1 MMAVGSEMR
10 TRSITWDDSA
20 EAVREWLEHQDLKDA
35 MLTSLWG
42 DGSLLGGLSVGN
54 RISDVGTFSTDDL
67 ILSETFGAQISVAVQ
82 NTRLDNTLTCQAFH
96 DPITNLANR
105 VLFTARLEHA
115 LSRRDEKRGLIAVL
129 FVDLHDF
136 QVVNDTFGHAPGDE
150 LL

>member
-42 DGSLLGGLSVGN
+42 DGSLLGVLSVGN
-54 RISDVGTFSTDDL
+54 RMSDVGTFSTDDL
-67 ILSETFGAQISVAVQ
+67 TLFETFGAQISVAVQ
-82 NTRLDNTLTCQAFH
+82 NMRLDNTLTYQAFH

-105 VLFTARLEHA
+105 VLFTDRLGA
-115 LSRRDEKRGLIAVL
+115 AAGRSDGKGGPDAGGVLAPRD
-129 FVDLHDF
+129 
-136 QVVNDTFGHAPGDE
+136 PP
-150 LL
+150 